1 MGDVGGLN
9 WREDRTPSGLRD
21 AELRRRI
28 SLAVWRALANPAFA
42 QALLADP
49 AMLLAGAGCT
59 PQQRLRL
66 ERLRAPTVKDFA
78 RQAEAAFWTMPRRV
92 DPEPGQIPRAVG
104 Q

>member
-1 MGDVGGLN
+1 
-9 WREDRTPSGLRD
+9 
-21 AELRRRI
+21 
-28 SLAVWRALANPAFA
+28 
-42 QALLADP
+42 
-49 AMLLAGAGCT
+49 MLLAGAGCT